1 MGDPYALSPDR
12 AAEPDLGPERDLR
25 GVERDEELGMWLGPF
40 VMASIN
46 TRVVRRSNALQD
58 WAYGRRMRYREVMGF
73 GSGPTAPAMAA
84 GMAAGT
90 TALGAGL
97 LFGPTRAVL
106 DRVLPSPGE
115 GPSEEARER
124 GSFRIEIHTRTS
136 GGRRYLATIAAK
148 GDFGYAAT
156 AVMLGQ
162 SALCLAQDGDRLPDR
177 AGVLTPAT
185 AMGDVLAERLR
196 ASGQTLEAREAD

>member
-1 MGDPYALSPDR
+1 
-12 AAEPDLGPERDLR
+12 
-25 GVERDEELGMWLGPF
+25 
-40 VMASIN
+40 
-46 TRVVRRSNALQD
+46 
-58 WAYGRRMRYREVMGF
+58 MGF

-84 GMAAGT
+84 AMAAGT

-196 ASGQTLEAREAD
+196 ASGQTLEAHEAD